1 MFCRR
6 STAIAKGSPPQVRGK
21 LSRTPKHS
29 RDPGITPAGAGKTDG
44 FSPRTRGVRDHP
56 RRCGENVSPR
66 PNLSPLSGS
75 PPQVR
80 GKLST
85 GLNPCSPNWDHP
97 RRCGE
102 NQPDRR
108 QQYRPAGSPPQVRGK
123 LLASEDLD
131 ELARITPAGAGKT
144 RAVCRTAVFIR
155 DHPRRCG
162 ENNMIQHLGLVYR
175 GSPPQVRGKPASV
188 GAFTAA
194 RRITPAGAGKTSLF
208 EFRYA
213 CCKDHPRRCGENA

>member
-144 RAVCRTAVFIR
+144 PEAVTTAFTWA
-155 DHPRRCG
+155 
-162 ENNMIQHLGLVYR
+162 
-175 GSPPQVRGKPASV
+175 GSPPQVRGKLFQIISQQRK
-188 GAFTAA
+188 
-194 RRITPAGAGKTSLF
+194 RRITPAGAGKTGIRKRKQYML
-208 EFRYA
+208 
-213 CCKDHPRRCGENA
+213 